1 MSDRDA
7 LLQLIDRADENGN
20 LRRLCERELPRIA
33 RRLDVSGGDYY
44 ELFIAVLEREAEAL
58 GIDNQRIL
66 TDRELLAETE
76 KRKA

>member
-1 MSDRDA
+1 MDVQLKRG
-7 LLQLIDRADENGN
+7 LLEVCVL
-20 LRRLCERELPRIA
+20 
-33 RRLDVSGGDYY
+33 
-44 ELFIAVLEREAEAL
+44 AVLEREAEAL